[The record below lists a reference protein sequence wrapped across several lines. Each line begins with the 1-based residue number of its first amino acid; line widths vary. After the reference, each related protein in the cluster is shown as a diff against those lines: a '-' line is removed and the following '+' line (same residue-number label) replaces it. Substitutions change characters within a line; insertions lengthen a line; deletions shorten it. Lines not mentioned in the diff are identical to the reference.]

1 MTGIGFSNLKKGN
14 RYLGMMKAAPWGPF
28 VTVLILLLTGCK
40 THYGQAAA
48 SAVPQPPATIFL
60 VRHAEKLTN
69 GETGLSSAGS
79 ERAALLTQAFASNG
93 NRPDLP
99 TPQVLFAAHVSAH
112 SNRSLQTLLPLAKA
126 LHLPIDDNFKDKDY
140 EDLAAALLS
149 GKYAGKVVL
158 VAWHRGKIPQLA
170 AALGATPPYDR
181 WPEQQY
187 DRIWRIDYVNGK
199 ATLHDLPYALM
210 PGDSK

>member
-1 MTGIGFSNLKKGN
+1 MD
-14 RYLGMMKAAPWGPF
+14 
-28 VTVLILLLTGCK
+28 
-40 THYGQAAA
+40 
-48 SAVPQPPATIFL
+48 
-60 VRHAEKLTN
+60 
-69 GETGLSSAGS
+69 LSDAGS
-79 ERAALLTQAFASNG
+79 ERAQLLVQAFSG

-99 TPQVLFAAHVSAH
+99 TPQVLFAAHISAH
-112 SNRSLQTLLPLAKA
+112 SNRSLQTLLPLATS
-126 LHLPIDDNFKDKDY
+126 LHLPIDDSFKDEDY

-170 AALGATPPYDR
+170 TALGATPPYAR
-181 WPEQQY
+181 WPAEQY

-199 ATLHDLPYALM
+199 ASLQDLPYALM

>member
-1 MTGIGFSNLKKGN
+1 
-14 RYLGMMKAAPWGPF
+14 
-28 VTVLILLLTGCK
+28 
-40 THYGQAAA
+40 
-48 SAVPQPPATIFL
+48 
-60 VRHAEKLTN
+60 
-69 GETGLSSAGS
+69 
-79 ERAALLTQAFASNG
+79 
-93 NRPDLP
+93 
-99 TPQVLFAAHVSAH
+99 
-112 SNRSLQTLLPLAKA
+112 LLPLAKA
-126 LHLPIDDNFKDKDY
+126 LHLPIDDNFKDEDY

-170 AALGATPPYDR
+170 TALGATPPYDR

-199 ATLHDLPYALM
+199 ATLHDLPFALM